1 VWLVLRRTA
10 ALIALAAALATG
22 VGACSSGGGDEP
34 DVRSARVG
42 ETFEAVLW
50 SEIEGRLGT
59 IIVPGLRYDLLVTS
73 PRERMDSVSAREAGV
88 ADEATEGTRFVGLT
102 WGIEAAGGEAMTLAG
117 EGPDVT
123 AELALVVDGETV
135 DLVPPEGSEGV
146 RGWWVV
152 VPADADRIGVAL
164 TYDGV
169 TQMIEDVA
177 DPLAAAEGG
186 SRLLYDGGPDGLHQP
201 ACPEPAQ
208 GPEPERYVIGSCTV
222 SISDPFPYHRGL
234 GWADDGHGWVVVRLR
249 MRSTTVG
256 WDDDASTI
264 GFEVTADEAVVTLD
278 GAEPVELL
286 PSEPDGAAGVQDD
299 GTWMADVVFSV
310 PIGTQPEE
318 VLVTRPYVAVAD
330 DVEQAAADGVP
341 AELTGA
347 YEITIPID

>member
-1 VWLVLRRTA
+1 
-10 ALIALAAALATG
+10 
-22 VGACSSGGGDEP
+22 
-34 DVRSARVG
+34 
-42 ETFEAVLW
+42 
-50 SEIEGRLGT
+50 
-59 IIVPGLRYDLLVTS
+59 
-73 PRERMDSVSAREAGV
+73 
-88 ADEATEGTRFVGLT
+88 
-102 WGIEAAGGEAMTLAG
+102 
-117 EGPDVT
+117 
-123 AELALVVDGETV
+123 
-135 DLVPPEGSEGV
+135 
-146 RGWWVV
+146 
-152 VPADADRIGVAL
+152 
-164 TYDGV
+164 
-169 TQMIEDVA
+169 
-177 DPLAAAEGG
+177 
-186 SRLLYDGGPDGLHQP
+186 
-201 ACPEPAQ
+201 
-208 GPEPERYVIGSCTV
+208 
-222 SISDPFPYHRGL
+222 
-234 GWADDGHGWVVVRLR
+234 